1 MTFFNIHDEIRCE
14 CLDDNV
20 RFEFEGISTGWMSQ
34 DDSFIERIQ
43 TSNLNQYFIKEHIL
57 KEIEIKN
64 LLDEGIIFLKS
75 EKFAKAIAAAGIAAL
90 CGANETVVA
99 IVAGAAMTVLPA
111 LVYCITEGRIDAA
124 SVLAAK
130 QAVGDAADALGA
142 SDATQSII
150 DAAGDMLA
158 AMGEDDT
165 E

>member
-1 MTFFNIHDEIRCE
+1 MKQTLQKLTSRKF
-14 CLDDNV
+14 LLSA
-20 RFEFEGISTGWMSQ
+20 ISM
-34 DDSFIERIQ
+34 I
-43 TSNLNQYFIKEHIL
+43 
-57 KEIEIKN
+57 
-64 LLDEGIIFLKS
+64 
-75 EKFAKAIAAAGIAAL
+75 AGIAAL
-90 CGANETVVA
+90 CGADKTVVA

-111 LVYCITEGRIDAA
+111 LVYCITEGRIDAT

>member
-1 MTFFNIHDEIRCE
+1 MKSTLQKLTSRKF
-14 CLDDNV
+14 LLSA
-20 RFEFEGISTGWMSQ
+20 ISM
-34 DDSFIERIQ
+34 I
-43 TSNLNQYFIKEHIL
+43 
-57 KEIEIKN
+57 
-64 LLDEGIIFLKS
+64 
-75 EKFAKAIAAAGIAAL
+75 AGIAAL

-130 QAVGDAADALGA
+130 QAVEDAADALGA